1 MKSSLDVNYVRING
15 INIRYIDQ
23 NQNREPV
30 LFIHGLGGSIE
41 SWNYNIGPMSSRNLR
56 IVALDLPGFGLSDSP
71 KINYSINFY
80 SEYVVKFLQTIGIDR
95 NISIIG
101 SSLGGQ
107 IGAEIAIKN
116 NVPVTKLVLI
126 SPAGVP
132 PKSFKGT
139 PTLRRYL
146 SILQAKSFEELKNIL
161 TSLADGPVKESYA
174 KIIFER
180 LSRPG
185 AKEAFVSALKE
196 SSRAPRFTK
205 NIRKSSAKIFV
216 LWGREDK
223 MIPLKFIRPFVK
235 QSNCRILIIE
245 HCGHRP
251 HVSHSRLFNS
261 TVYNFIRE

>member
-1 MKSSLDVNYVRING
+1 
-15 INIRYIDQ
+15 
-23 NQNREPV
+23 
-30 LFIHGLGGSIE
+30 
-41 SWNYNIGPMSSRNLR
+41 MSSRNLR
-56 IVALDLPGFGLSDSP
+56 IIALDLPGFGLSDSP
-71 KINYSINFY
+71 KIKYSINFY
-80 SEYVVKFLQTIGIDR
+80 SDYVAKFLQTIGIDR

-107 IGAEIAIKN
+107 IGAEMAIKN

-146 SILQAKSFEELKNIL
+146 SILQAKSFEELKKIL
-161 TSLADGPVKESYA
+161 TSLADGPVKDSYA

-235 QSNCRILIIE
+235 QRNCRILIIE

-261 TVYNFIRE
+261 TVYNFIREWRFNFQLGILRVDELPIIMRILWWSLFLYDCHFKWVIRL

>member
-1 MKSSLDVNYVRING
+1 MKSSLDANYVRING
-15 INIRYIDQ
+15 IKIRYIDQ

-56 IVALDLPGFGLSDSP
+56 IIALDLPGFGLSDSP
-71 KINYSINFY
+71 KIKYSINFY
-80 SEYVVKFLQTIGIDR
+80 SDYVAKFLQTIGIDR
-95 NISIIG
+95 NISIVG

-107 IGAEIAIKN
+107 IGAEMAIKN
-116 NVPVTKLVLI
+116 NITVTKLVLI

-146 SILQAKSFEELKNIL
+146 NILQAKSFEELKKIL
-161 TSLADGPVKESYA
+161 TSLADGPVKDSYA

-205 NIRKSSAKIFV
+205 NIRKHSAKIFV
-216 LWGREDK
+216 LWGKRT
-223 MIPLKFIRPFVK
+223 R
-235 QSNCRILIIE
+235 
-245 HCGHRP
+245 
-251 HVSHSRLFNS
+251 
-261 TVYNFIRE
+261 

>member
-1 MKSSLDVNYVRING
+1 MKPPLNVNYLRIDG
-15 INIRYIDQ
+15 INIRYVDQ
-23 NQNREPV
+23 NQNQKPV

-71 KINYSINFY
+71 KIKYSINFY
-80 SEYVVKFLQTIGIDR
+80 SDLVAKFLQTIGIDR
-95 NISIIG
+95 NVSIIG

-107 IGAEIAIKN
+107 IGAEMALKN
-116 NVPVTKLVLI
+116 NVLVSQLVLI

-139 PTLRRYL
+139 SSLRRYL
-146 SILQAKSFEELKNIL
+146 NIIQAKSIEEVKNIL
-161 TSLADGPVKESYA
+161 TDVADGSVKDSYA

-180 LSRPG
+180 LSKPG

-205 NIRKSSAKIFV
+205 NMGKISAKIFV
-216 LWGREDK
+216 LWGREDR
-223 MIPLKFIRPFVK
+223 MIPLKFIQPFVN

-251 HVSHSRLFNS
+251 HVSHPRLFNS
-261 TVYNFIRE
+261 IVYNFIRE